1 LEDTGENL
9 KSLSFAT
16 WNILGDDLDRLARL
30 TLIANEI
37 KDLDFVA
44 IQEVVL
50 DEKNRINTALAL
62 SDLSGLKIASCVSGE
77 ITNLVTGQIQGTAI
91 LTKLEVVISDISIP
105 APPDSA
111 NGSSQEYKRYAAAI
125 LRAPN
130 NRLIFVCS
138 VHLPWGAHNEVRRL
152 EHSLYLDMQITE
164 IMQTLPADSISI
176 LAGDFNTNTNSESLR
191 FLQGETAYSDRST
204 FWVDVWT
211 EKGEGPGFTFDPSVN
226 NPNLNETAKRSGI
239 ISPELMPPRRLDF
252 LLLKGWVFGRAGSPL
267 RASLLGNKPNVNNN
281 FASDHFGVKGEIWNP
296 D

>member
-1 LEDTGENL
+1 MDNNL

-16 WNILGDDLDRLARL
+16 WNILGDDFDRLSRL

-50 DEKNRINTALAL
+50 DQKNKINTASVL
-62 SDLSGLKIASCVSGE
+62 SELSGLRIASCVSGE
-77 ITNLVTGQIQGTAI
+77 VANLVTGQIQGTAI
-91 LTKLEVVISDISIP
+91 LTKLEVMSSDISIP

-111 NGSSQEYKRYAAAI
+111 NGISQEYKSYAAAI
-125 LRAPN
+125 LRATN
-130 NRLIFVCS
+130 NRLIFICS

-152 EHSLYLDMQITE
+152 EHSLYLDLQITE
-164 IMQTLPADSISI
+164 IMRTLPADSIAI
-176 LAGDFNTNTNSESLR
+176 LAGDFNTNANSESLR
-191 FLQGETAYSDRST
+191 FLQGETAHSNRST
-204 FWVDVWT
+204 FWVDIWK

-226 NPNLNETAKRSGI
+226 NPNLNETAYKSGI

-267 RASLLGNKPNVNNN
+267 RASLLGNKPNSNND
-281 FASDHFGVKGEIWNP
+281 FASDHFGVMGEIWNP

>member
-1 LEDTGENL
+1 M

-50 DEKNRINTALAL
+50 DEKNKINTALVL
-62 SDLSGLKIASCVSGE
+62 SELSGLKIASCVSGE
-77 ITNLVTGQIQGTAI
+77 VTNLVTGQIQGTAI
-91 LTKLEVVISDISIP
+91 LTKLEVVSSNISIS

-111 NGSSQEYKRYAAAI
+111 NSCSQEYKRYAAAV

-130 NRLIFVCS
+130 NRVIFVCS
-138 VHLPWGAHNEVRRL
+138 VHFPWGAHNEVRRI
-152 EHSLYLDMQITE
+152 EHSLFLDLQISE
-164 IMQTLPADSISI
+164 IVQTLPADSISI
-176 LAGDFNTNTNSESLR
+176 LGGDFNTDTNSESLR
-191 FLQGETAYSDRST
+191 FLKGETAYRNKST
-204 FWVDVWT
+204 FWVDVWS
-211 EKGEGPGFTFDPSVN
+211 EKGEGPGFTFDPTVN
-226 NPNLNETAKRSGI
+226 NPNLKETAYRSGI
-239 ISPELMPPRRLDF
+239 ILPELMPPRRLDY

-267 RASLLGNKPNVNNN
+267 SAGLLGDKPNSNND
-281 FASDHFGVKGEIWNP
+281 FASDHFGVVGEIWNP